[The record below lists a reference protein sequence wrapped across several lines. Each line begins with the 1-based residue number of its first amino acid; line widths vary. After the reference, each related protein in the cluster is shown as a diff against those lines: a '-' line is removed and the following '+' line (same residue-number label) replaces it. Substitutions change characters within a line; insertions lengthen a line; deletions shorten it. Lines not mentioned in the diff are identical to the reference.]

1 MVSESRQKR
10 EEFQALS
17 IGALQ
22 YYKKEKELVKQS
34 ESDGQWYLRN
44 QKKKSGNSLSHTATE
59 RRWEKRNYHF
69 YCL

>member
-22 YYKKEKELVKQS
+22 YCKKEKELVKQS
-34 ESDGQWYLRN
+34 ESDGQ
-44 QKKKSGNSLSHTATE
+44 
-59 RRWEKRNYHF
+59 
-69 YCL
+69 